1 MKRREGKM
9 LRSSVICAGLSLAVL
24 CGTYVVGC
32 GDSTVDDT
40 NPTGPGVRPPE
51 AVDGAPT
58 GDGSG
63 FTYAVSKLYLGDTN
77 RDGSPSTTAWQS
89 YGYDI
94 DGQQT
99 IDDFSNHCTPK
110 AGANPAKVFP
120 DGKDGI
126 DNSFGRTILGIIT
139 PLVADPSATVNEQ
152 IEEGGFTIIM
162 SLDTLGD
169 GPNYAGI
176 PAFLNIGADLGES
189 PRFDGT
195 DEWPIY
201 QELLSNPADP
211 KSTQLSFPD
220 SYVNDGTWVSGT
232 PGKLDLALSIAGF
245 NLTLNI
251 ENAVITMDLDD
262 PRSGGATNGVISGY
276 IQVEPFLG
284 ELEKIAGAFDENLC
298 SGSTL
303 EAIKDEIRKAADMP
317 LGGTQGGGEC
327 EAISIGLGFDAEP
340 VILGDIED
348 EQPPADDP
356 CNPSSTGGNGA
367 GGMGMGG
374 QGQGGS
380 GGA

>member
-1 MKRREGKM
+1 M
-9 LRSSVICAGLSLAVL
+9 LRSSIICAGLSLAVL

-40 NPTGPGVRPPE
+40 TPTGPGVRPPDP
-51 AVDGAPT
+51 VDGAPA

-63 FTYAVSKLYLGDTN
+63 YTYAVSKLFLGDTN
-77 RDGSPSTTAWQS
+77 RDGSPNPNAWQN

-99 IDDFSNHCTPK
+99 ADDFTNHCTPK

-126 DNSFGRTILGIIT
+126 DNSFGRTILEIIT
-139 PLVADPSATVNEQ
+139 GLVADASAAVNEQ
-152 IEEGGFTIIM
+152 IEEGSFTIIM

-169 GPNYAGI
+169 GANYSGI
-176 PAFLNIGADLGES
+176 PSYLNIGADLGAT
-189 PRFDGT
+189 PKFDGT
-195 DEWPIY
+195 DMWPIY

-232 PGKLDLALSIAGF
+232 PGRLDLAVSVAGF
-245 NLTLNI
+245 SLTLNI
-251 ENAVITMDLDD
+251 ENAVITMDLDN
-262 PRSGGATNGVISGY
+262 PRSNGATNGVISGY
-276 IQVEPFLG
+276 IPVEPFLA

-298 SGSTL
+298 MGSTL

-317 LGGTQGGGEC
+317 LNGAQNGSGEC
-327 EAISIGLGFDAEP
+327 EAISIGLGFEAKP
-340 VILGDIED
+340 VQIGPIED
-348 EQPPADDP
+348 PQPPAEDP
-356 CNPSSTGGNGA
+356 CNPSSTGGSGA

-374 QGQGGS
+374 MGT
-380 GGA
+380 GGAGGA